1 MSVGIDT
8 DFDRKLSDFYG
19 RIEAMLISALNTG
32 RSLGVVR
39 PCDAKVVA
47 RCTLGSVKEVV
58 QWAFVEQD
66 PMQIDLKVLGH
77 EVIAHILKG
86 VLA

>member
-1 MSVGIDT
+1 M
-8 DFDRKLSDFYG
+8 
-19 RIEAMLISALNTG
+19 
-32 RSLGVVR
+32 R

-47 RCTLGSVKEVV
+47 RCILGSVKEVV

-66 PMQIDLKVLGH
+66 PMQIDLKRLGH

-86 VLA
+86 ILA